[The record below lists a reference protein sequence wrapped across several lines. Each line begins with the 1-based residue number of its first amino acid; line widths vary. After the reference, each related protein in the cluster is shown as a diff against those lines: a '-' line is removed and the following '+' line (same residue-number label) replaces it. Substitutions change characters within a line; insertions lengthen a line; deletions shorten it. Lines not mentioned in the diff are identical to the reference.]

1 VFHSNRDDSLIG
13 KLSFIK
19 KSKLTLLNQT
29 FVEKKT
35 KKKNQT
41 KQQNNN
47 KTQFLYNTDSI
58 NYF

>member
-1 VFHSNRDDSLIG
+1 MFHSNKDDSLIG
-13 KLSFIK
+13 KLSFTK

-35 KKKNQT
+35 KKKQT

-47 KTQFLYNTDSI
+47 KTQFLYNTDSMH
-58 NYF
+58 YF

>member
-1 VFHSNRDDSLIG
+1 MFHSNKDDSLIG
-13 KLSFIK
+13 KLSFTK

-29 FVEKKT
+29 FVG
-35 KKKNQT
+35 KKNKKQT

-58 NYF
+58 HYF